1 MARHATADHYD
12 ALVQAIY
19 AGPLEPAP
27 WSSFMRLYRTT
38 LSAIDIGLAIEL
50 PQLGARP
57 LWLNDSATDP
67 ALARQYHQTWFL
79 DDPWRTFPL
88 AAGAV
93 ATLDEVIAPERL
105 RHTQFFR
112 EFMVAHGA
120 FFGMKAAI
128 ADADQGS
135 AYLVVGRREREGNF
149 DAAEQALCRR
159 LLPHWQLA
167 LRYYREL
174 ALAELEQG
182 AFSQLLG
189 RSHRQVFWLDGLG
202 RVLLQRGDKPAP
214 SIRFTFG
221 QFHLDDARAD
231 ARLQRLVARGLNI
244 APPQA
249 PLILGAVGFG
259 DNDSLLV
266 QALPPQSRLG
276 SATPRLALHVSTG
289 APLAPAGLIAD
300 IFGLSAAEA
309 RLAQLLVQ
317 GHSLR
322 SAAGALRLS
331 EHTVRTQAKAIYR
344 RTGCSGQTELV
355 RRVLASVAG
364 LG

>member
-19 AGPLEPAP
+19 AGPLEPSP
-27 WSSFMRLYRTT
+27 WSSFMRLYRTA

-57 LWLNDSATDP
+57 LWLNDSVTDP

-128 ADADQGS
+128 ADAGQGS
-135 AYLVVGRREREGNF
+135 AFLVVGRCEDAGNF

-174 ALAELEQG
+174 ALAELQQG
-182 AFSQLLG
+182 AFAQVLARGRQL
-189 RSHRQVFWLDGLG
+189 FWLDGLG
-202 RVLLQRGDKPAP
+202 RVLLHRGDKPAP
-214 SIRFTFG
+214 SIRLALG
-221 QFHLDDARAD
+221 QFHLDDASAE
-231 ARLQRLVARGLNI
+231 ARLQRLIARGLQI
-244 APPQA
+244 APPPE
-249 PLILGAVGFG
+249 PLTLGAVGFG
-259 DNDSLLV
+259 GDGGSLLV
-266 QALPPQSRLG
+266 QALPPQARLG
-276 SATPRLALHVSTG
+276 SAAPRLALHVSAG

-309 RLAQLLVQ
+309 RLAQLLTQ

-322 SAAGALRLS
+322 GAADALRLS

-344 RTGCSGQTELV
+344 RIGCSGQTELV